1 MNSEVLVK
9 MMGINSQQ
17 RLSLLVIFL
26 FCTIGLAAYLNY
38 ELSDAKMD
46 VVQAKSSINIPI
58 SSSDAVSIV
67 KTNETVKSLIA
78 ENFQNPQ
85 NQITNVVL
93 KQNPVT
99 KLYFWHVEM
108 IERECGCVGI
118 SALSVINVEL
128 NPVSGKIQT
137 INLTTGILES
147 EYARQTCEKTCH

>member
-1 MNSEVLVK
+1 

-17 RLSLLVIFL
+17 RLSLLVVLL

-46 VVQAKSSINIPI
+46 VVQARSSINIPI

-67 KTNETVKSLIA
+67 KMNSTVKSIIA

-85 NQITNVVL
+85 NKIISVVL
-93 KQNPVT
+93 KQHPVT
-99 KLYFWHVEM
+99 KSYFWHVEM

-128 NPVSGKIQT
+128 DPVSGEIQT
-137 INLTTGILES
+137 IEFTAGILES